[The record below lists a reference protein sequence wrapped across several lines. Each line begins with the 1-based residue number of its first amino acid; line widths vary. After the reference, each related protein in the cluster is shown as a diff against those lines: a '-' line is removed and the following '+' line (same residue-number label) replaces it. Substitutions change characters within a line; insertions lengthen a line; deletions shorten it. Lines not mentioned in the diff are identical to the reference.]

1 MPSNLKL
8 RATSGLDHQLGQTHR
23 LIQSGLLA
31 LELLQLLLLLLLKF
45 SLFLLNGF
53 QVCFLGSQQFL
64 QFILRLADVII
75 NKLHFLV
82 IATLLGLRIARGF
95 ESVVDLVTQNFTIE
109 RTQIPIL
116 KLYQKNFS
124 VKSLNFLQRMS

>member
-8 RATSGLDHQLGQTHR
+8 RATSGLDHHLGQAHR
-23 LIQSGLLA
+23 LTQSGLLA

-53 QVCFLGSQQFL
+53 EVCFLGSQQFL

-75 NKLHFLV
+75 NKFDLLV
-82 IATLLGLRIARGF
+82 VATLLGLRITSGF
-95 ESVVDLVTQNFTIE
+95 ESIIDLVTQNFTIE
-109 RTQIPIL
+109 KNQMSIL
-116 KLYQKNFS
+116 MLYKHIFS
-124 VKSLNFLQRMS
+124 TN